1 MGHET
6 RGNGVLMN
14 RTKPETRRY
23 SETFIFSHAFD
34 MGMNEQHYVATVG
47 FYPDNTTPCEVF
59 LNNAK
64 ISTAADAYARDS
76 AIALSFAL
84 QYGASVKVLRDA
96 MTRNKSGGPMSP
108 LGKLLDILEPQV
120 NVVAIDS

>member
-1 MGHET
+1 MGHEI
-6 RGNGVLMN
+6 RGNGILSN
-14 RTKPETRRY
+14 RTKPEARRY
-23 SETFIFSHAFD
+23 SETFTFEHAFD
-34 MGMNEQHYVATVG
+34 NGMNAQHYIATVG

-59 LNNAK
+59 LNNEK
-64 ISTAADAYARDS
+64 ISTAADAYARDA

-108 LGKLLDILEPQV
+108 LGKLLDILEPHS
-120 NVVAIDS
+120 NVVDIS